1 MGILSTTSMKMPS
14 QSETDLTKSSLRH
27 DWSPQA
33 SAPNTAVT
41 LEPLRWGT
49 STRTT
54 LIPVASQKE
63 VS

>member
-14 QSETDLTKSSLRH
+14 QSETDLTEGSLRH
-27 DWSPQA
+27 GWSPQV

-41 LEPLRWGT
+41 LESLRWGT

-54 LIPVASQKE
+54 LIPAPSHKE